1 MTLDLTD
8 DETQVLV
15 QHLKHA
21 IDNDPYPLSPRLLR
35 QKAILAKLRPEP
47 IHEPWPPPKVYAPP
61 PAARGPRPA
70 ARGQKAAGPADGRD
84 GYAATGAGDCAEIAA
99 KKEGHPS
106 AISGLAT

>member
-35 QKAILAKLRPEP
+35 LKAILAKLRRE
-47 IHEPWPPPKVYAPP
+47 ADLRAL
-61 PAARGPRPA
+61 AAAEGVCTA

>member
-1 MTLDLTD
+1 MRIMTLDLTD

-35 QKAILAKLRPEP
+35 LKAILAKLRPEP
-47 IHEPWPPPKVYAPP
+47 IHEPLPPPKVYAPP
-61 PAARGPRPA
+61 PA